1 MFSISEC
8 LLAWQTCEQLG
19 RSQVV
24 DDQCREGAVYRL
36 GDRGLR
42 VVSGRNADDSGA
54 DSNGTGKSSLV
65 MAALW
70 CMTGR
75 SDARTMASFLH
86 LSPKIFQAS
95 CLAEFCRHP
104 LEGVARKVEQA

>member
-1 MFSISEC
+1 MISIIKPAGIDDSMAKTGSFGTHSTFEPY
-8 LLAWQTCEQLG
+8 LAISL
-19 RSQVV
+19 
-24 DDQCREGAVYRL
+24 CREGIEYNL

-70 CMTGR
+70 CLTGR
-75 SDARTMASFLH
+75 SDARTMASSFTG
-86 LSPKIFQAS
+86 
-95 CLAEFCRHP
+95 HP
-104 LEGVARKVEQA
+104 AGLI